1 MLKFLQARL
10 QQYMNH
16 EIPDVQAGFRKG
28 RGTRDQ
34 IASICCPTLPQPAPS
49 RARTLEAGKRWAR
62 LAQAR
67 AASRPGLCAI
77 APGRRAGAPPL
88 WQLARS
94 FPVTGPQPLSSLRR
108 AGNRASRPG
117 HRALARSSLLRD
129 WFPCAGAVLSLAQ
142 THRGRPQTTSTR
154 LYAGGELQGSPVW
167 QALAGH
173 KRSFPLAVVLPPPA
187 RGPGTL
193 IPSAQRLVWA
203 AKQPLGKAALGAL
216 FA

>member
-1 MLKFLQARL
+1 M
-10 QQYMNH
+10 
-16 EIPDVQAGFRKG
+16 
-28 RGTRDQ
+28 
-34 IASICCPTLPQPAPS
+34 PTLPQPAPA